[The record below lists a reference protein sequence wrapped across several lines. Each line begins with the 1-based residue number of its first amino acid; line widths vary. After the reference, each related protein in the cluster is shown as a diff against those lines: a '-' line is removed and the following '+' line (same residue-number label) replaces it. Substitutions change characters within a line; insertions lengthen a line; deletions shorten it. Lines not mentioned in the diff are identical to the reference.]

1 MKVKTSVTL
10 SRELLNEIDRVAG
23 PGCNRSA
30 LIEEATRDWLRR
42 RARDEAN
49 RHDAGIYAK
58 LTPEQIADSDVLEH
72 SVDPDDLGDE
82 LEKPDQPVFPGAARR
97 ASG

>member
-42 RARDEAN
+42 RARDEAFEDEVARLN
-49 RHDAGIYAK
+49 AVVDG
-58 LTPEQIADSDVLEH
+58 PEPPDVLSFTAGAEE
-72 SVDPDDLGDE
+72 LGDQDE
-82 LEKPDQPVFPGAARR
+82 
-97 ASG
+97 SW